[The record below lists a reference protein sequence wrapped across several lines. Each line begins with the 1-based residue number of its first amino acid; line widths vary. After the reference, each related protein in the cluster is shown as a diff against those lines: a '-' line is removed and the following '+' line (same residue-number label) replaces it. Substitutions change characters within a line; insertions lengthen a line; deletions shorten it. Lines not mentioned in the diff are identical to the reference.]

1 MLNVALGDAR
11 RILID
16 AARDLATET
25 IGVHTQRM
33 KCACG
38 FGEIG
43 NTLVAQESTQVQEVN
58 ATWSFRDRHV
68 REVLKVYAGAGNG
81 LYIAHRAKEAK
92 VFKVRTVIRVLKD
105 HR

>member
-25 IGVHTQRM
+25 IGVHTQRV

-43 NTLVAQESTQVQEVN
+43 NTLVAQESTQIQEVN
-58 ATWSFRDRHV
+58 AAWRFRDRHV
-68 REVLKVYAGAGNG
+68 WEVLKVYAGAGNG
-81 LYIAHRAKEAK
+81 LNVAHRAKEAK